1 MKQIKDRTSKPTL
14 RQKVRTMDVNCIQAS
29 IWLLVFAVV
38 SSCIDRVSADDDLFP
53 LTQCVTEKTWDECA
67 DVESQCTTVRGLF
80 FSPCCGTLFQWNE
93 GSGCSGGPQRDK
105 PLQTDRPN
113 FTSTSVT
120 VGKGVSQIEFGY
132 TYLDD
137 QNSGRQVNIQSFG
150 EFLFRRGILADWL
163 EFRLGFSPLQQ
174 SIAIGSFQNTTAGSD
189 DLYTALQFAL
199 TPQSG
204 IMPEMAVIVQ
214 MSIPT
219 GSPAFTSHKLEPGL
233 NWIYAWELNE
243 CISIAASTQGN
254 RSIDDNG
261 RSFLEI
267 AQSFN
272 VSYTLTEQLGAF
284 TEWFA
289 LIPSGA
295 NTAETEHY
303 LDAGFT
309 YLINNNLQLDISA
322 GVGLNKAAI
331 DYFVGAGVS
340 IRFL

>member
-1 MKQIKDRTSKPTL
+1 MNVHCIRILNCLLAFLVAGGACQAYAHDHDLEFTQSVLGKTL
-14 RQKVRTMDVNCIQAS
+14 DEYEG
-29 IWLLVFAVV
+29 LGY
-38 SSCIDRVSADDDLFP
+38 
-53 LTQCVTEKTWDECA
+53 QCQTDK
-67 DVESQCTTVRGLF
+67 GLF
-80 FSPCCGTLFQWNE
+80 FSPCCGTLFQWSE
-93 GSGCSGGPQRDK
+93 GSGCVGGPQLDK

-137 QNSGRQVNIQSFG
+137 KNSGRQVSTQSFG

-174 SIAIGSFQNTTAGSD
+174 SIAIGTFQNTTVGSE

-199 TPQSG
+199 TPQTG
-204 IMPEMAVIVQ
+204 VMPEMAIIVQ

-233 NWIYAWELNE
+233 DWVYAWELNE

-254 RSIDDNG
+254 QSIDDNG

-272 VSYTLTEQLGAF
+272 VSYTLTEQWGAF

-303 LDAGFT
+303 FDAGFT

-322 GVGLNKAAI
+322 GVGLNEAAI
-331 DYFVGAGVS
+331 NYFVGAGVS

>member
-1 MKQIKDRTSKPTL
+1 MNT
-14 RQKVRTMDVNCIQAS
+14 NCIR
-29 IWLLVFAVV
+29 IWNCLLTVV
-38 SSCIDRVSADDDLFP
+38 LACWTSQTSAEDEAFQYVQSELGKS
-53 LTQCVTEKTWDECA
+53 LTEYENIQYQCKT
-67 DVESQCTTVRGLF
+67 VKGLF
-80 FSPCCGTLFQWNE
+80 FSPCCGTLFQWSA
-93 GSGCSGGPQRDK
+93 GSDCSGGPQLDK

-120 VGKGVSQIEFGY
+120 VGKGVSQLESGY

-137 QNSGRQVNIQSFG
+137 KNSGRQVSTQSFG
-150 EFLFRRGILADWL
+150 EFLFRRGIVADWL
-163 EFRLGFSPLQQ
+163 EFRIGFSPLQQ
-174 SIAIGSFQNTTAGSD
+174 SIAIGTFQNTTVGSE

-199 TPQSG
+199 TPQTG
-204 IMPEMAVIVQ
+204 AMPEMAIIVQ

-219 GSPAFTSHKLEPGL
+219 GSPAFTSHKLQPGL
-233 NWIYAWELNE
+233 DWVYAWELNE
-243 CISIAASTQGN
+243 FISIAASTQGN
-254 RSIDDNG
+254 QSIDDNG

-272 VSYTLTEQLGAF
+272 VSYTLTEQWGAF

-303 LDAGFT
+303 FDAGFT

-322 GVGLNKAAI
+322 GVGLNEAAI
-331 DYFVGAGVS
+331 NYFVGAGVS